1 MQPQKNFAIIDIVN
15 ILQINIIIIMNDH
28 YIALPADFYI
38 IFESS
43 IRGTSIG
50 EISVYL

>member
-15 ILQINIIIIMNDH
+15 ILQIIIIMNDH
-28 YIALPADFYI
+28 YIDLPTDFYI

-50 EISVYL
+50 KISIYL